1 METPGSLRDR
11 PPQHTSPSPHTLAP
25 AAGVADLAWGS
36 VRSGFW
42 CTRWLVKRHVFV
54 SIMEDHMAKKY
65 VVKLM
70 QEARVAR
77 IKLKRLYP
85 KLMA

>member
-1 METPGSLRDR
+1 
-11 PPQHTSPSPHTLAP
+11 
-25 AAGVADLAWGS
+25 
-36 VRSGFW
+36 
-42 CTRWLVKRHVFV
+42 VFV